1 MSLTPYKHYVDL
13 NCDLGE
19 SFGAYTLGA
28 DEEVLKLVSS
38 ANIACGYHAGDP
50 TVMRRTVRLCL
61 EHGVKLGAHPG
72 LPDLQGFGRR
82 EMRISPSEA
91 YELTLYQLGALE
103 GFARAEGVRL
113 HHVKPHGALYNMG
126 ARDEQLAEAIAEA
139 VYRFDPSLLLYGLSG
154 SRLLAAAERWGLTAV
169 SEVFADRSYR
179 SDGSLT
185 PRSETGAVHHDE
197 SIAVAQVLQMVTAGA
212 VTAAD
217 GTLVPIK
224 ARTVCIHG
232 DSPQAAV
239 FAARLRS
246 ALEANSVGIAPPIRQ
261 PTGKDFL

>member
-1 MSLTPYKHYVDL
+1 MTPAPYRHYVDL

-19 SFGAYTLGA
+19 SFGAYSMGA
-28 DEEVLKLVSS
+28 DDAVLKLVSS
-38 ANIACGYHAGDP
+38 ANIACGFHAGDP
-50 TVMRRTVRLCL
+50 SVMRRTVRLCL

-91 YELTLYQLGALE
+91 YELTLYQLGALDA
-103 GFARAEGVRL
+103 FARAEGARL
-113 HHVKPHGALYNMG
+113 NHVKPHGALYNMA

-154 SRLLAAAERWGLTAV
+154 SRLIAAAQRQGLTAV

-185 PRSETGAVHHDE
+185 PRTEPGAVHQDE
-197 SIAVAQVLQMVTAGA
+197 NATVAQAQQMVTAGT
-212 VTAAD
+212 VTATD
-217 GTLVPIK
+217 GTEVPIV
-224 ARTVCIHG
+224 AQTVCIHG
-232 DSPQAAV
+232 DSPQAV
-239 FAARLRS
+239 PFAARLKS
-246 ALEANSVGIAPPIRQ
+246 ALESNNIGIAPPIRYGHS
-261 PTGKDFL
+261 TR